1 MEWKPYY
8 DAELRR
14 PGTRDKIAD
23 WLQVADEGD
32 SLSAMIENQTVF
44 SFPHTAV
51 EYSGILQARVVSWL
65 YRKGFKRVIA
75 LGVTHGSLI
84 SEYQVATNKLASQQE
99 RADAFAQV
107 SGGFLPEKRLLETPF
122 GEHPIAVLSEPLPD
136 GIRLDTDNLLQNE
149 FSLDTFLAVMRL
161 AADVFQVEPLPVLPL
176 YVGMMRNPISGSFE
190 TAVTLADW
198 LRSQWDAETAI
209 VTTGDVVHY
218 GAVYGSKDEGS
229 VPGQLESRFRTK
241 LKELLATAF
250 AQRDLENAYQISL
263 LELKSDQREILPV
276 LAHML
281 GAEACAEL
289 LAFELSDYSD
299 IFGTAPPC
307 LVASALIAY
316 KRRNAARLTNRISE

>member
-1 MEWKPYY
+1 M
-8 DAELRR
+8 
-14 PGTRDKIAD
+14 T
-23 WLQVADEGD
+23 
-32 SLSAMIENQTVF
+32 
-44 SFPHTAV
+44 
-51 EYSGILQARVVSWL
+51 
-65 YRKGFKRVIA
+65 
-75 LGVTHGSLI
+75 
-84 SEYQVATNKLASQQE
+84 
-99 RADAFAQV
+99 
-107 SGGFLPEKRLLETPF
+107 
-122 GEHPIAVLSEPLPD
+122 
-136 GIRLDTDNLLQNE
+136 
-149 FSLDTFLAVMRL
+149 
-161 AADVFQVEPLPVLPL
+161 
-176 YVGMMRNPISGSFE
+176 RNPISGSFE

-198 LRSQWDAETAI
+198 LRNQWDVETAI

-289 LAFELSDYSD
+289 LAFELSDYSG
-299 IFGTAPPC
+299 IFDTAPPC

-316 KRRNAARLTNRISE
+316 KRRNAVRLTSRISE